1 MRLPIPETVRRLRD
15 ESGFGMLELL
25 IALVV
30 LNVGLFALIGAFN
43 AASVAVG
50 RAGNVSSATAVA
62 DKQMEMYRAL
72 RNCAIYLDPTTFPVK
87 NSGSLYQSDTAAYNN
102 VAFFDKSQSASAQAL
117 MPWSTTATDATA
129 NAPWNNSIPTA
140 CPTSPGV
147 TNAIQTGVFGPDRHK
162 FDVYT
167 YMILIQPAG
176 GYYVK
181 QVTIVVRDSASSKIL
196 ARETSLFDSLTPY
209 IKP

>member
-1 MRLPIPETVRRLRD
+1 MRLPIPQIVRRLRD

-30 LNVGLFALIGAFN
+30 LNVGLFALMGAFN

-50 RAGNVSSATAVA
+50 RAGTVSSATAVA

-72 RNCAIYLDPTTFPVK
+72 RNCAIYLDPSSFPVK
-87 NSGSLYQSDTAAYNN
+87 NSGSLYQSDTAAYSN
-102 VAFFDKSQSASAQAL
+102 VAFFDKSQTASNQAL
-117 MPWSTTATDATA
+117 MPWSTTATDASVSTA
-129 NAPWNNSIPTA
+129 WNSTIPTA

-147 TNAIQTGVFGPDRHK
+147 TSAIQAGVFGPDRHK

-167 YMILIQPAG
+167 YMVLTQPSGA
-176 GYYVK
+176 YYVK
-181 QVTIVVRDSASSKIL
+181 QVTIVVRDSATSRIL
-196 ARETSLFDSLTPY
+196 ARETSLFDSQTPY